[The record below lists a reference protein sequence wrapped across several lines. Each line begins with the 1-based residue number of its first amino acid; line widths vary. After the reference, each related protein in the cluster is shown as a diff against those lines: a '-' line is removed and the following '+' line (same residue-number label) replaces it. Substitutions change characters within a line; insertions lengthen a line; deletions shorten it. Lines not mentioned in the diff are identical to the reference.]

1 MATEELLQDLKKR
14 GELDERHLLASIRLL
29 HLLASGK
36 SSQEVMSTLLPFFQE
51 LSGCEAVAVRLREE
65 EDYPYFQTVGFTQE
79 FVNAESHLCV
89 KDLAGQ
95 IKRDEIGHPVLECMC
110 GNVLCGRFDDSK
122 PFFTPNGSFW
132 TNSTSELLES
142 TTEEERQSG
151 TRNRCSAEGYES
163 VALVPLHH
171 NEDIIGLIQFNDRRK
186 DRFSKGF
193 IALVEMLADS
203 VTVAVLRRWEEE
215 SLRKREEYYRA
226 MVTAFDGLIYI
237 CSANYRIEFLNE
249 AMKRRIGHDAIG
261 ELCYEALHG
270 LDAVCPW
277 CKNDRI
283 FAGESHRWVVQ
294 SPKDNRWYEVSNTPI
309 RKNNKIVSKQAMIV
323 DVTDRQ
329 QLHEDLLQKQQDLM
343 SANDLLESRVAERT
357 SNLEAAMREH
367 ESFSYSVSHDLR
379 APLRHINSFSAI
391 VMEEFGNELPPPV
404 KDYLVRIRSASNRM
418 GGLIDHLLELSRVG
432 RAALKLEP
440 VDLSE
445 MAASILTALQE
456 TELKRTVKIF
466 VEEDVRVLGDRTLLQ
481 QLLQNLLGNAWKY
494 TSKTVSARIEFG
506 SSKRGDSTVN
516 YVKDNG
522 AGFDMQYKDNLF
534 IAFQRLHTAEFEG
547 EGIGLTTAQRII
559 HRHSGDIWA
568 EGEVGKGATF
578 YFTLPD

>member
-1 MATEELLQDLKKR
+1 MTTEELLQDLKKK

-36 SSQEVMSTLLPFFQE
+36 SSEEVMSTLLPFFQE

-65 EDYPYFQTVGFTQE
+65 EDYPYFRTLGFDSE
-79 FVNAESHLCV
+79 FVKVENRLCA

-95 IKRDEIGHPVLECMC
+95 IKRDDIGNPILECMC
-110 GNVLCGRFDDSK
+110 GNILCGRFDHSK

-132 TNSTSELLES
+132 TNSTSELFEA
-142 TTEEERQSG
+142 TTEEDLQTS

-171 NEDIIGLIQFNDRRK
+171 NEEIIGLIQFNDRRK

-193 IALVEMLADS
+193 ISLVELLADS
-203 VTVAVLRRWEEE
+203 VTVAVVRRWEEE

-249 AMKRRIGHDAIG
+249 AMKRRIGHDATG
-261 ELCYEALHG
+261 EPCYEALHG
-270 LDAVCPW
+270 LDAICPW
-277 CKNDRI
+277 CKNDLI
-283 FAGESHRWVVQ
+283 FAGKSHRWVVQ

-309 RKNNKIVSKQAMIV
+309 RKNNKIVSKQAMIM
-323 DVTDRQ
+323 DVTERQ
-329 QLHEDLLQKQQDLM
+329 QLHEELLRKQQDLIL
-343 SANDLLESRVAERT
+343 ANDLLESRVAERT
-357 SNLEAAMREH
+357 ANLEAAMREH

-391 VMEEFGNELPPPV
+391 MMEDLADELPPTA
-404 KDYLVRIRSASNRM
+404 KDYLERIRSASNRM

-440 VDLSE
+440 VDMSE
-445 MAASILTALQE
+445 MAASILTVLQE
-456 TELKRTVKIF
+456 MEPKRTVKIF
-466 VEEDVRVLGDRTLLQ
+466 VEGDMRVLGDRTLLQ

-494 TSKTVSARIEFG
+494 TSKTVNAHIEFG
-506 SSKRGDSTVN
+506 CSKRGEGPVF

-534 IAFQRLHTAEFEG
+534 VAFQRLHTGEFEG

-559 HRHSGDIWA
+559 QRHSGDIWA

-578 YFTLPD
+578 YFTLPN

>member
-1 MATEELLQDLKKR
+1 MTTEDLLQDLKKK

-36 SSQEVMSTLLPFFQE
+36 SSEEVMSTLLPFFQE

-65 EDYPYFQTVGFTQE
+65 EDYPYFHTLGFASE
-79 FVNAESHLCV
+79 FVNAESHLCA

-95 IKRDEIGHPVLECMC
+95 IKRDNIGNPVLECMC
-110 GNVLCGRFDDSK
+110 GNILCGRFDHGK

-132 TNSTSELLES
+132 TNSTSELLEG
-142 TTEEERQSG
+142 TTEEDLQSR

-171 NEDIIGLIQFNDRRK
+171 NEEIIGLIQFNDRRK

-193 IALVEMLADS
+193 ISLVELLADS
-203 VTVAVLRRWEEE
+203 VTVAVVRRWEED

-237 CSANYRIEFLNE
+237 CSADYRIEFLNE
-249 AMKRRIGHDAIG
+249 ALKRRIGHDATG
-261 ELCYEALHG
+261 EPCYEALHG
-270 LDAVCPW
+270 LDAICPW
-277 CKNDRI
+277 CKNDLI

-309 RKNNKIVSKQAMIV
+309 RKNNKIVSKQAMIM
-323 DVTDRQ
+323 DVTERQ
-329 QLHEDLLQKQQDLM
+329 QLHEEILRKQQDLIL
-343 SANDLLESRVAERT
+343 ANDLLESRVAERT
-357 SNLEAAMREH
+357 ANLEAAMREH

-391 VMEEFGNELPPPV
+391 MMEELADELPPTS
-404 KDYLVRIRSASNRM
+404 KDYLERIRSASNRM

-445 MAASILTALQE
+445 MAASILTVLQE
-456 TELKRTVKIF
+456 MEPKRTVKIF
-466 VEEDVRVLGDRTLLQ
+466 VEEDMRVLGDRTLLQ

-494 TSKTVSARIEFG
+494 TSKTVNAHIEFG
-506 SSKRGDSTVN
+506 SSKRGEGAVF

-534 IAFQRLHTAEFEG
+534 VAFQRLHTGEFEG

-559 HRHSGDIWA
+559 QRHSGDIWA

-578 YFTLPD
+578 YFTLPN

>member
-1 MATEELLQDLKKR
+1 MTTEELLQDLKKK
-14 GELDERHLLASIRLL
+14 GELDERHLWASIRLL

-36 SSQEVMSTLLPFFQE
+36 SSEEVMSTLLPFFQE

-65 EDYPYFQTVGFTQE
+65 EDYPYFRALGFNSE
-79 FVNAESHLCV
+79 FVKAENRLCA

-95 IKRDEIGHPVLECMC
+95 IKRDNIGNPVLECMC

-132 TNSTSELLES
+132 TNSTSELLDG
-142 TTEEERQSG
+142 TTEEDLQTS
-151 TRNRCSAEGYES
+151 TRNRCSGDGYES

-171 NEDIIGLIQFNDRRK
+171 NEEIVGLIQFNDRRK

-193 IALVEMLADS
+193 ISLVELLADS
-203 VTVAVLRRWEEE
+203 VTVAVVRRWEED

-249 AMKRRIGHDAIG
+249 AMKRRIGHDATG
-261 ELCYEALHG
+261 ELCYQALHG
-270 LDAVCPW
+270 LDAICPW
-277 CKNDRI
+277 CKNDLV
-283 FAGESHRWVVQ
+283 FAGESQRWVVQ

-309 RKNNKIVSKQAMIV
+309 RKNNKIVSKQAMIM
-323 DVTDRQ
+323 DVTERQ
-329 QLHEDLLQKQQDLM
+329 ELHEELLRKQQDLIL
-343 SANDLLESRVAERT
+343 ANDLLETRVAERT
-357 SNLEAAMREH
+357 ANLEAAMREH

-391 VMEEFGNELPPPV
+391 MMEELADELPPTA
-404 KDYLVRIRSASNRM
+404 KDYLERIRSASNRM

-445 MAASILTALQE
+445 MAASILTVLQE
-456 TELKRTVKIF
+456 TEPKRAVKTF
-466 VEEDVRVLGDRTLLQ
+466 VEEDVRVLGDRTLLR
-481 QLLQNLLGNAWKY
+481 QLLENLLGNAWKY
-494 TSKTVSARIEFG
+494 TSKTVNACIEFG
-506 SSKRGDSTVN
+506 SSNRVDSRVIHI
-516 YVKDNG
+516 KDNG

-534 IAFQRLHTAEFEG
+534 IAFQRLHTGDFEG
-547 EGIGLTTAQRII
+547 EGIGLTTAQRIVQ
-559 HRHSGDIWA
+559 RHSGDIWA

-578 YFTLPD
+578 YFTLPN